1 MASDRR
7 ARPWTRVLSLALV
20 LVLLCGA
27 AHASVGDRLPEF
39 KQCLE
44 ASPLSRPPWLGV
56 RSPANVRRST
66 QVCKAE
72 NCGPGKD
79 HTPIP
84 LRRRLL
90 FWTCASE
97 CDYTCQHIVTNARVA
112 SGQPVVQ
119 FHGKWPFHRLLGMQ
133 EPFSVLFSLGNLAA
147 HWDGLGKVRARIPAS
162 YPLRPWYVWLARVGI
177 ASWVFSAVF
186 HTRDFQATEELDYF
200 AAGANV
206 LYGMYYTPIRVFRL
220 DRNTP
225 RRRSLL
231 RVWSLLCASL
241 YLCHVAYLKLVRWDY
256 TYNMAANVAAGV
268 VQNILWSWFSYN
280 RYRTSRRT
288 WAIWPGLVVA
298 WVMFA
303 MSMELFDFPPWLG
316 CIDAHSLW
324 HLMTIGPTLLWYNF
338 LVKDANDDIAGTER
352 LKA

>member
-1 MASDRR
+1 MPRGKSPFASLR
-7 ARPWTRVLSLALV
+7 
-20 LVLLCGA
+20 G
-27 AHASVGDRLPEF
+27 F
-39 KQCLE
+39 
-44 ASPLSRPPWLGV
+44 GV

-84 LRRRLL
+84 HRDQRPRRLRP
-90 FWTCASE
+90 
-97 CDYTCQHIVTNARVA
+97 ARRPVPRQVA
-112 SGQPVVQ
+112 LPPPPRHAGA
-119 FHGKWPFHRLLGMQ
+119 LLGA
-133 EPFSVLFSLGNLAA
+133 LLLGNLAA